1 MAKTERFRE
10 IVKGPLDSDHLREK
24 AAAGWKLVGIACHWE
39 REIEEPAAP
48 DSDAGQKGIRADIAE
63 VPFGFR
69 VASDCV
75 HLEENPEE
83 MQVLKFLMEL
93 IVQDVSLPR
102 MAEELNRRTFRT
114 RDGLEWTAVAVFKVF
129 PRLVEA
135 GARVFPSEDWAA
147 RRKQFSRVS
156 WNS

>member
-1 MAKTERFRE
+1 MTKTERFRE
-10 IVKGPLDSDHLREK
+10 IVKGPLDPDHLREK
-24 AAAGWKLVGIACHWE
+24 AGAGWKLVGIECLWE
-39 REIEEPAAP
+39 REITELAAP
-48 DSDAGQKGIRADIAE
+48 ESDRAEKQGSGRIAE

-69 VASDCV
+69 IASDCV

-83 MQVLKFLMEL
+83 MQVLKLLMEL

-102 MAEELNRRTFRT
+102 MAEELNRRSFRT
-114 RDGLEWTAVAVFKVF
+114 RDGSAWTAVAVFRVF

-135 GARVFPSEDWAA
+135 AARIFPSEDWAV
-147 RRKQFSRVS
+147 RRKQFSRVT